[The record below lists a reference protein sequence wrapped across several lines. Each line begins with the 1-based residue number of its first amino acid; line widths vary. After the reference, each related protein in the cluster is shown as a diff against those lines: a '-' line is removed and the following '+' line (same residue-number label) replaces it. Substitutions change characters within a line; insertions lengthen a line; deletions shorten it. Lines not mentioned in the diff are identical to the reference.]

1 MVTGR
6 NPPACPAEC
15 VAVPVHA
22 RKTSGMTDGG
32 EKLVLG
38 DSDRRFAIKALLIT
52 GVLLALAAA
61 LLWFILHTVTGYN
74 TNASCATLV
83 LFGLSLAAFVAC
95 IGKLRLRQTTT
106 IASNEIRH
114 EQRALFSRE
123 ASVRL
128 VFPLS
133 GVTHL
138 ARVSSREH
146 DMIYL
151 GRESDHTVW
160 QMRRSNYGLGE
171 ESWNGLFEFL
181 AFHHPE
187 AAARGEEA
195 GWNRRSIRSPFRK
208 GWILRD
214 VWELLGWESA
224 PKTDPTE
231 QRLADESEAT
241 GDRV

>member
-1 MVTGR
+1 MRGR
-6 NPPACPAEC
+6 GHHPVGI
-15 VAVPVHA
+15 VAAAVRA
-22 RKTSGMTDGG
+22 RKTSGMTDRG
-32 EKLVLG
+32 EELVLG
-38 DSDRRFAIKALLIT
+38 HSDRRFAIKALLIT

-74 TNASCATLV
+74 TNAACATLV

-95 IGKLRLRQTTT
+95 IAKLQSRQMTT
-106 IASNEIRH
+106 ITSNEIRH
-114 EQRALFSRE
+114 KQRTLFSRE

-146 DMIYL
+146 DIIYL

-160 QMRRSNYGLGE
+160 QMRRTNYGLGE

-208 GWILRD
+208 DWILRD

-224 PKTDPTE
+224 PETDPTA
-231 QRLADESEAT
+231 QKLADESEKT
-241 GDRV
+241 DGRV